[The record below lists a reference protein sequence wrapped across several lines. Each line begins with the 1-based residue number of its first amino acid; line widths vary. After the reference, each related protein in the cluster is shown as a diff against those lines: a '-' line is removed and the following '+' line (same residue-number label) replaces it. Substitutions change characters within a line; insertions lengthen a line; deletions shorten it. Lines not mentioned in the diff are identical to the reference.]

1 MIDKILFAH
10 FYNLYLE
17 FLIAQFIFMFNGQRR
32 KYYWWRLLIAAVAGC
47 GFYFLPTFEFFGF
60 QLVLFCCVFIH
71 LDSWILPI

>member
-1 MIDKILFAH
+1 MISKILFAN

-47 GFYFLPTFEFFGF
+47 GFYFLPTLKFLDFNWSYS
-60 QLVLFCCVFIH
+60 VVFYP
-71 LDSWILPI
+71 S

>member
-32 KYYWWRLLIAAVAGC
+32 KYYWWGLLIAAVAGC
-47 GFYFLPTFEFFGF
+47 GFYFY
-60 QLVLFCCVFIH
+60 QH
-71 LDSWILPI
+71 